1 MVHKEKKEAGQGQE
15 VRKSEV
21 LFWRGMCK
29 VQGHGK
35 WHWGHEAGIRSHLCS
50 ACHTHTYS
58 AGGGEPLKGVGREF
72 SLERS
77 LGLLIENGLSCE
89 DCKQGDYFPKS

>member
-1 MVHKEKKEAGQGQE
+1 MKSCFGE
-15 VRKSEV
+15 VCARCKDMENGTG
-21 LFWRGMCK
+21 GMR
-29 VQGHGK
+29 QASGHT
-35 WHWGHEAGIRSHLCS
+35 S
-50 ACHTHTYS
+50 AQHVTLTYS